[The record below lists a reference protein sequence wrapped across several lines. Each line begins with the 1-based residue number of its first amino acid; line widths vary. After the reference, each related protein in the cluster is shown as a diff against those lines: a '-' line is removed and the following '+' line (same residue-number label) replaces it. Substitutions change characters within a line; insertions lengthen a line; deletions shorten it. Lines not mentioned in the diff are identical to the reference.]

1 MTLVPR
7 LRPPRREQLPEWFAC
22 AFAAGVALLHPLIFD
37 DFFFNINRFKFG
49 VFAVSAYA
57 GLIVFLLLCAARRR
71 ALAGEIRQPFSLS
84 AADWGMGAFAVL
96 AAASTILSDD
106 AFSALTGD
114 EGRLCG
120 LVFILALAAM
130 HVIVS
135 RAQNADAWAVGGLLI
150 SGSLC
155 ALLGVLNFFKID
167 PFGFYPRLNQKSVDG
182 FISTIGNVDFFSA
195 FLCLFLP
202 AAVAAFMRG
211 GRWVRRL
218 SVFPILL
225 GTGAV
230 IAARADG
237 ALIAL
242 ASAILTALCL
252 GALPLPAPS
261 ESRQRSDSAA
271 PRLEANLAESAP
283 CSEEND
289 VPSRFRRTLSSL
301 AASLHG
307 KAADADEEKKPRLQQ
322 EARARKHPA
331 LAGSSEDG
339 APSRFRRTLSS
350 LAASLHGKAT
360 GANEEKKPRSQREAR
375 ARKHL
380 ALAGSCEDGAPSR
393 FRRTLSSL
401 AASLHGKAAD
411 ADEEK
416 KPRLQQEARARKHPA
431 LAGSSEDGA
440 PSRFRRTLSSLA
452 ASLHGKATGANEEK
466 KPRSQRE
473 ARARKHLALA
483 GSCEDGAPSRFRRTL
498 SSLAASLHGKATG
511 ADEEKKLHPQR
522 EARTRMCLA
531 LACLM
536 AGLFLVGAA
545 TRLWP
550 DATLSLKDHAC
561 ARLAAHPLLF
571 AALSLL
577 LTAAAYGLLHTR
589 REKPVF
595 PAPRAFLLTLLAC
608 AIVALAAAAALF
620 LFYTYVDTDT
630 KLTGMLKLFRFRDKW
645 GTNRGG
651 VWVRCMK
658 LFAQSDWRVK
668 LFGFGPDLLKKPL
681 ADAYGAEIAAYCN
694 LSFNNAHNEYIQ
706 YLLTHGALGLT
717 AYLTFA
723 VGACASLFRRARK
736 SAAAAGLLAGA
747 LAYLLHAA
755 VNVNQPITTPLLFLF
770 LSASVSVPTEPAPAR
785 KNPRA
790 QRVE

>member
-120 LVFILALAAM
+120 LVFVLALAAM

-135 RAQNADAWAVGGLLI
+135 RAQNADAWAAGGLLI

-155 ALLGVLNFFKID
+155 ALLGILNFFKID

-271 PRLEANLAESAP
+271 PPSETNLAESAP

-289 VPSRFRRTLSSL
+289 
-301 AASLHG
+301 
-307 KAADADEEKKPRLQQ
+307 
-322 EARARKHPA
+322 
-331 LAGSSEDG
+331 
-339 APSRFRRTLSS
+339 APSRLS
-350 LAASLHGKAT
+350 
-360 GANEEKKPRSQREAR
+360 RI
-375 ARKHL
+375 
-380 ALAGSCEDGAPSR
+380 
-393 FRRTLSSL
+393 
-401 AASLHGKAAD
+401 
-411 ADEEK
+411 
-416 KPRLQQEARARKHPA
+416 
-431 LAGSSEDGA
+431 
-440 PSRFRRTLSSLA
+440 
-452 ASLHGKATGANEEK
+452 
-466 KPRSQRE
+466 
-473 ARARKHLALA
+473 
-483 GSCEDGAPSRFRRTL
+483 L

-595 PAPRAFLLTLLAC
+595 PAPRTFLLTLLAC

-790 QRVE
+790 QRAE

>member
-135 RAQNADAWAVGGLLI
+135 RAQNADAWAAGGLLI

-271 PRLEANLAESAP
+271 PPSETNLAESAP

-289 VPSRFRRTLSSL
+289 
-301 AASLHG
+301 
-307 KAADADEEKKPRLQQ
+307 
-322 EARARKHPA
+322 
-331 LAGSSEDG
+331 
-339 APSRFRRTLSS
+339 APSRLS
-350 LAASLHGKAT
+350 
-360 GANEEKKPRSQREAR
+360 RI
-375 ARKHL
+375 
-380 ALAGSCEDGAPSR
+380 
-393 FRRTLSSL
+393 
-401 AASLHGKAAD
+401 
-411 ADEEK
+411 
-416 KPRLQQEARARKHPA
+416 
-431 LAGSSEDGA
+431 
-440 PSRFRRTLSSLA
+440 
-452 ASLHGKATGANEEK
+452 
-466 KPRSQRE
+466 
-473 ARARKHLALA
+473 
-483 GSCEDGAPSRFRRTL
+483 L

-595 PAPRAFLLTLLAC
+595 PAPRTFLLTLLAC

-770 LSASVSVPTEPAPAR
+770 LSASVSVPTEPASAR

-790 QRVE
+790 QRAE

>member
-1 MTLVPR
+1 MKLTLVPR

-135 RAQNADAWAVGGLLI
+135 RAQNADAWAAGGLLI

-155 ALLGVLNFFKID
+155 ALLGILNFFKID

-289 VPSRFRRTLSSL
+289 
-301 AASLHG
+301 
-307 KAADADEEKKPRLQQ
+307 
-322 EARARKHPA
+322 
-331 LAGSSEDG
+331 
-339 APSRFRRTLSS
+339 
-350 LAASLHGKAT
+350 
-360 GANEEKKPRSQREAR
+360 
-375 ARKHL
+375 
-380 ALAGSCEDGAPSR
+380 APSR

-452 ASLHGKATGANEEK
+452 AALHGKTADADDEK
-466 KPRSQRE
+466 KLNPQRE
-473 ARARKHLALA
+473 ARA
-483 GSCEDGAPSRFRRTL
+483 
-498 SSLAASLHGKATG
+498 
-511 ADEEKKLHPQR
+511 
-522 EARTRMCLA
+522 RMCLA

-595 PAPRAFLLTLLAC
+595 PAPRTFLLTLLAC

>member
-135 RAQNADAWAVGGLLI
+135 RAQNADAWAAGGLLI

-360 GANEEKKPRSQREAR
+360 GA
-375 ARKHL
+375 
-380 ALAGSCEDGAPSR
+380 
-393 FRRTLSSL
+393 
-401 AASLHGKAAD
+401 
-411 ADEEK
+411 
-416 KPRLQQEARARKHPA
+416 
-431 LAGSSEDGA
+431 
-440 PSRFRRTLSSLA
+440 
-452 ASLHGKATGANEEK
+452 
-466 KPRSQRE
+466 
-473 ARARKHLALA
+473 
-483 GSCEDGAPSRFRRTL
+483 
-498 SSLAASLHGKATG
+498 
-511 ADEEKKLHPQR
+511 DEEKKLHPQR

-545 TRLWP
+545 MRLWP

-595 PAPRAFLLTLLAC
+595 PAPRTFLLTLLAC

-790 QRVE
+790 QRAE

>member
-1 MTLVPR
+1 MKLTLVPR

-135 RAQNADAWAVGGLLI
+135 RAQNADAWAAGGLLI

-155 ALLGVLNFFKID
+155 ALLGILNFFKID

-271 PRLEANLAESAP
+271 SRLEANLAESAP

-289 VPSRFRRTLSSL
+289 APSRFRRMLSSL

-307 KAADADEEKKPRLQQ
+307 KAAGAD
-322 EARARKHPA
+322 
-331 LAGSSEDG
+331 
-339 APSRFRRTLSS
+339 
-350 LAASLHGKAT
+350 
-360 GANEEKKPRSQREAR
+360 
-375 ARKHL
+375 
-380 ALAGSCEDGAPSR
+380 
-393 FRRTLSSL
+393 
-401 AASLHGKAAD
+401 
-411 ADEEK
+411 
-416 KPRLQQEARARKHPA
+416 
-431 LAGSSEDGA
+431 
-440 PSRFRRTLSSLA
+440 
-452 ASLHGKATGANEEK
+452 EEK

-511 ADEEKKLHPQR
+511 ADEEKKPHPQR

-595 PAPRAFLLTLLAC
+595 PAPRTFLLTLLAC

-681 ADAYGAEIAAYCN
+681 ADAYGAEIAVYCN

-790 QRVE
+790 QRAE

>member
-135 RAQNADAWAVGGLLI
+135 RAQNADAWAAGGLLI

-155 ALLGVLNFFKID
+155 ALLGILNFFKID

-252 GALPLPAPS
+252 GALPLPTPS
-261 ESRQRSDSAA
+261 ESKQHADSAA
-271 PRLEANLAESAP
+271 PPSETNLAESAP

-289 VPSRFRRTLSSL
+289 APSQLSRILSSL
-301 AASLHG
+301 AAAPHG
-307 KAADADEEKKPRLQQ
+307 KTAGSDEEKKL
-322 EARARKHPA
+322 HP
-331 LAGSSEDG
+331 
-339 APSRFRRTLSS
+339 
-350 LAASLHGKAT
+350 
-360 GANEEKKPRSQREAR
+360 QREAW
-375 ARKHL
+375 ARMCL
-380 ALAGSCEDGAPSR
+380 ALTGSSEDGAPSR

-416 KPRLQQEARARKHPA
+416 KPRSQREARARKHPA
-431 LAGSSEDGA
+431 LAGSS
-440 PSRFRRTLSSLA
+440 
-452 ASLHGKATGANEEK
+452 
-466 KPRSQRE
+466 
-473 ARARKHLALA
+473 
-483 GSCEDGAPSRFRRTL
+483 EDGAPSRFRRTL

-595 PAPRAFLLTLLAC
+595 PAPRTFLLTLLAC

-736 SAAAAGLLAGA
+736 SAAAACLLAGA

-770 LSASVSVPTEPAPAR
+770 LSASVSVPTEPASAR

-790 QRVE
+790 QRAE

>member
-307 KAADADEEKKPRLQQ
+307 KA
-322 EARARKHPA
+322 
-331 LAGSSEDG
+331 
-339 APSRFRRTLSS
+339 
-350 LAASLHGKAT
+350 
-360 GANEEKKPRSQREAR
+360 
-375 ARKHL
+375 
-380 ALAGSCEDGAPSR
+380 
-393 FRRTLSSL
+393 
-401 AASLHGKAAD
+401 
-411 ADEEK
+411 
-416 KPRLQQEARARKHPA
+416 
-431 LAGSSEDGA
+431 
-440 PSRFRRTLSSLA
+440 
-452 ASLHGKATGANEEK
+452 
-466 KPRSQRE
+466 
-473 ARARKHLALA
+473 
-483 GSCEDGAPSRFRRTL
+483 
-498 SSLAASLHGKATG
+498 TG

-706 YLLTHGALGLT
+706 YLLAHGALGLT

>member
-120 LVFILALAAM
+120 LVFVLALAAM

-135 RAQNADAWAVGGLLI
+135 RAQNADAWAAGGLLI

-331 LAGSSEDG
+331 LAGS
-339 APSRFRRTLSS
+339 
-350 LAASLHGKAT
+350 
-360 GANEEKKPRSQREAR
+360 
-375 ARKHL
+375 
-380 ALAGSCEDGAPSR
+380 CEDGAPSR

-416 KPRLQQEARARKHPA
+416 KPRLQQEARARKHP
-431 LAGSSEDGA
+431 
-440 PSRFRRTLSSLA
+440 
-452 ASLHGKATGANEEK
+452 
-466 KPRSQRE
+466 
-473 ARARKHLALA
+473 ALA

-545 TRLWP
+545 MRLWP

-595 PAPRAFLLTLLAC
+595 PAPRTFLLTLLAC

-736 SAAAAGLLAGA
+736 NAAAAGLLAGA

-770 LSASVSVPTEPAPAR
+770 LSTSVSVPTEPAPAR

>member
-307 KAADADEEKKPRLQQ
+307 KA
-322 EARARKHPA
+322 
-331 LAGSSEDG
+331 
-339 APSRFRRTLSS
+339 
-350 LAASLHGKAT
+350 T
-360 GANEEKKPRSQREAR
+360 GV
-375 ARKHL
+375 
-380 ALAGSCEDGAPSR
+380 
-393 FRRTLSSL
+393 
-401 AASLHGKAAD
+401 
-411 ADEEK
+411 
-416 KPRLQQEARARKHPA
+416 
-431 LAGSSEDGA
+431 
-440 PSRFRRTLSSLA
+440 
-452 ASLHGKATGANEEK
+452 
-466 KPRSQRE
+466 
-473 ARARKHLALA
+473 
-483 GSCEDGAPSRFRRTL
+483 
-498 SSLAASLHGKATG
+498 
-511 ADEEKKLHPQR
+511 DEEKKLHPQR
-522 EARTRMCLA
+522 EARARMCLA

-577 LTAAAYGLLHTR
+577 LAAAAYGLLHTR

-595 PAPRAFLLTLLAC
+595 PAPRTFLLTLLAC

-770 LSASVSVPTEPAPAR
+770 LSASVSAPTEPAPAR

>member
-135 RAQNADAWAVGGLLI
+135 RAQNADAWAAGGLLI

-271 PRLEANLAESAP
+271 SRLEANLAESAP

-289 VPSRFRRTLSSL
+289 APSRLSRILSSLAAAPHGKTAGSDEEKKLHPQREAWARMCLALTGSSEDGAPSRFRRTLSSL
-301 AASLHG
+301 AASLHR

-331 LAGSSEDG
+331 LAGSS
-339 APSRFRRTLSS
+339 
-350 LAASLHGKAT
+350 
-360 GANEEKKPRSQREAR
+360 
-375 ARKHL
+375 
-380 ALAGSCEDGAPSR
+380 
-393 FRRTLSSL
+393 
-401 AASLHGKAAD
+401 
-411 ADEEK
+411 
-416 KPRLQQEARARKHPA
+416 
-431 LAGSSEDGA
+431 
-440 PSRFRRTLSSLA
+440 
-452 ASLHGKATGANEEK
+452 
-466 KPRSQRE
+466 
-473 ARARKHLALA
+473 
-483 GSCEDGAPSRFRRTL
+483 EDGAPSRFRRTL

-595 PAPRAFLLTLLAC
+595 PAPRTFLLTLLAC

-770 LSASVSVPTEPAPAR
+770 LSASVSVPTEPASAR

-790 QRVE
+790 QRAE

>member
-135 RAQNADAWAVGGLLI
+135 RAQNADAWAAGGLLI

-167 PFGFYPRLNQKSVDG
+167 PFGFYPRLNQKSIDG

-271 PRLEANLAESAP
+271 PRLEANLTESAP

-289 VPSRFRRTLSSL
+289 
-301 AASLHG
+301 
-307 KAADADEEKKPRLQQ
+307 
-322 EARARKHPA
+322 
-331 LAGSSEDG
+331 

-360 GANEEKKPRSQREAR
+360 GADEEKKPRSQREAR

-380 ALAGSCEDGAPSR
+380 ALAGSSEDGAPSR

-416 KPRLQQEARARKHPA
+416 KL
-431 LAGSSEDGA
+431 
-440 PSRFRRTLSSLA
+440 
-452 ASLHGKATGANEEK
+452 N
-466 KPRSQRE
+466 
-473 ARARKHLALA
+473 
-483 GSCEDGAPSRFRRTL
+483 
-498 SSLAASLHGKATG
+498 
-511 ADEEKKLHPQR
+511 PQR

-595 PAPRAFLLTLLAC
+595 PAPRTFLLTLLAC

-770 LSASVSVPTEPAPAR
+770 LSASVSAPTEPAPAR

-790 QRVE
+790 QRAE

>member
-135 RAQNADAWAVGGLLI
+135 RAQNADAWAAGGLLI

-271 PRLEANLAESAP
+271 SRLEANLAESAP

-289 VPSRFRRTLSSL
+289 APSQLSRILSSL
-301 AASLHG
+301 AAAPHG
-307 KAADADEEKKPRLQQ
+307 KTAGSDEEKKL
-322 EARARKHPA
+322 HP
-331 LAGSSEDG
+331 
-339 APSRFRRTLSS
+339 
-350 LAASLHGKAT
+350 
-360 GANEEKKPRSQREAR
+360 QREAW
-375 ARKHL
+375 ARMCL
-380 ALAGSCEDGAPSR
+380 AL
-393 FRRTLSSL
+393 T
-401 AASLHGKAAD
+401 
-411 ADEEK
+411 
-416 KPRLQQEARARKHPA
+416 
-431 LAGSSEDGA
+431 GSS
-440 PSRFRRTLSSLA
+440 
-452 ASLHGKATGANEEK
+452 
-466 KPRSQRE
+466 
-473 ARARKHLALA
+473 
-483 GSCEDGAPSRFRRTL
+483 EDGAPSRFRRTL

-595 PAPRAFLLTLLAC
+595 PAPRTFLLTLLAC

-770 LSASVSVPTEPAPAR
+770 LSASVSVPTEPASAR

-790 QRVE
+790 QRAE

>member
-135 RAQNADAWAVGGLLI
+135 RAQNADAWAAGGLLI

-252 GALPLPAPS
+252 GALPLPTPS
-261 ESRQRSDSAA
+261 ESKQHADSAA

-289 VPSRFRRTLSSL
+289 
-301 AASLHG
+301 
-307 KAADADEEKKPRLQQ
+307 
-322 EARARKHPA
+322 
-331 LAGSSEDG
+331 
-339 APSRFRRTLSS
+339 
-350 LAASLHGKAT
+350 
-360 GANEEKKPRSQREAR
+360 
-375 ARKHL
+375 
-380 ALAGSCEDGAPSR
+380 
-393 FRRTLSSL
+393 
-401 AASLHGKAAD
+401 
-411 ADEEK
+411 
-416 KPRLQQEARARKHPA
+416 
-431 LAGSSEDGA
+431 
-440 PSRFRRTLSSLA
+440 
-452 ASLHGKATGANEEK
+452 
-466 KPRSQRE
+466 
-473 ARARKHLALA
+473 
-483 GSCEDGAPSRFRRTL
+483 APSRFRRTL

-522 EARTRMCLA
+522 EARARMCLA

-595 PAPRAFLLTLLAC
+595 PAPRTFLLTLLAC

-770 LSASVSVPTEPAPAR
+770 LSASVSVPTEPASAR

-790 QRVE
+790 QRAE

>member
-135 RAQNADAWAVGGLLI
+135 RAQNADAWAAGGLLI

-271 PRLEANLAESAP
+271 SRLEANLAESAP

-289 VPSRFRRTLSSL
+289 APSRLSRILSSL
-301 AASLHG
+301 AAAPHG
-307 KAADADEEKKPRLQQ
+307 KTAGSDEEKKLHPQR
-322 EARARKHPA
+322 EAWARMCLA
-331 LAGSSEDG
+331 LTGSSEDG

-360 GANEEKKPRSQREAR
+360 GA
-375 ARKHL
+375 
-380 ALAGSCEDGAPSR
+380 D
-393 FRRTLSSL
+393 
-401 AASLHGKAAD
+401 
-411 ADEEK
+411 
-416 KPRLQQEARARKHPA
+416 
-431 LAGSSEDGA
+431 
-440 PSRFRRTLSSLA
+440 
-452 ASLHGKATGANEEK
+452 EEK

-595 PAPRAFLLTLLAC
+595 PAPRTFLLTLLAC

-770 LSASVSVPTEPAPAR
+770 LSASVSVPTEPASAR

-790 QRVE
+790 QRAE

>member
-1 MTLVPR
+1 MTLFPR

-49 VFAVSAYA
+49 VFAVSTYA

-135 RAQNADAWAVGGLLI
+135 RAQNADAWAAGGLLI

-271 PRLEANLAESAP
+271 SRLEANLAESAP

-289 VPSRFRRTLSSL
+289 APSRLSRILSSL
-301 AASLHG
+301 AAAPHG
-307 KAADADEEKKPRLQQ
+307 KTAGSDEEKKLHPQR
-322 EARARKHPA
+322 EAWARMCLA
-331 LAGSSEDG
+331 LTGSSEDG

-350 LAASLHGKAT
+350 LAASLYGKAT
-360 GANEEKKPRSQREAR
+360 
-375 ARKHL
+375 
-380 ALAGSCEDGAPSR
+380 
-393 FRRTLSSL
+393 
-401 AASLHGKAAD
+401 D

-416 KPRLQQEARARKHPA
+416 KLHP
-431 LAGSSEDGA
+431 
-440 PSRFRRTLSSLA
+440 
-452 ASLHGKATGANEEK
+452 
-466 KPRSQRE
+466 QRE
-473 ARARKHLALA
+473 ARTRKHPALA

-522 EARTRMCLA
+522 EARARMCLA

-595 PAPRAFLLTLLAC
+595 PAPRTFLLTLLAC

-630 KLTGMLKLFRFRDKW
+630 TLTGMLKLFRFRDKW

-770 LSASVSVPTEPAPAR
+770 LSASVSVPTEPASAR

-790 QRVE
+790 QRAE

>member
-1 MTLVPR
+1 MKLTLVPR

-106 AFSALTGD
+106 ALSALTGD

-135 RAQNADAWAVGGLLI
+135 RAQNADAWAAGGLLI

-211 GRWVRRL
+211 GCWVRRL

-261 ESRQRSDSAA
+261 ESRQHSDSAA

-289 VPSRFRRTLSSL
+289 
-301 AASLHG
+301 
-307 KAADADEEKKPRLQQ
+307 
-322 EARARKHPA
+322 
-331 LAGSSEDG
+331 
-339 APSRFRRTLSS
+339 
-350 LAASLHGKAT
+350 
-360 GANEEKKPRSQREAR
+360 
-375 ARKHL
+375 
-380 ALAGSCEDGAPSR
+380 APSR

-416 KPRLQQEARARKHPA
+416 KPR
-431 LAGSSEDGA
+431 
-440 PSRFRRTLSSLA
+440 
-452 ASLHGKATGANEEK
+452 
-466 KPRSQRE
+466 SQRE
-473 ARARKHLALA
+473 ARACKHLALA
-483 GSCEDGAPSRFRRTL
+483 GSSEDGAPSRFRRTL

-595 PAPRAFLLTLLAC
+595 PAPRTFLLTLLAC

-770 LSASVSVPTEPAPAR
+770 LSASVSAPTEPAPAR

-790 QRVE
+790 QRAE

>member
-135 RAQNADAWAVGGLLI
+135 RAQNADAWAAGGLLI

-252 GALPLPAPS
+252 GALPLPTPS
-261 ESRQRSDSAA
+261 ESKQHADSAA
-271 PRLEANLAESAP
+271 PPSETNLAESAP

-289 VPSRFRRTLSSL
+289 APSRLSRILSSLAAAPHGKTAGSDEEKKLHPQREAWARMCLALTGSSEDGAPSRFRRTLSSL
-301 AASLHG
+301 AASLHR

-331 LAGSSEDG
+331 LAGSS
-339 APSRFRRTLSS
+339 
-350 LAASLHGKAT
+350 
-360 GANEEKKPRSQREAR
+360 
-375 ARKHL
+375 
-380 ALAGSCEDGAPSR
+380 
-393 FRRTLSSL
+393 
-401 AASLHGKAAD
+401 
-411 ADEEK
+411 
-416 KPRLQQEARARKHPA
+416 
-431 LAGSSEDGA
+431 
-440 PSRFRRTLSSLA
+440 
-452 ASLHGKATGANEEK
+452 
-466 KPRSQRE
+466 
-473 ARARKHLALA
+473 
-483 GSCEDGAPSRFRRTL
+483 EDGAPSRFRRTL

-595 PAPRAFLLTLLAC
+595 PAPRTFLLTLLAC

-736 SAAAAGLLAGA
+736 SAAAACLLAGA

-770 LSASVSVPTEPAPAR
+770 LSASVSVPTEPASAR

-790 QRVE
+790 QRAE

>member
-135 RAQNADAWAVGGLLI
+135 RAQNADAWAAGGLLI

-252 GALPLPAPS
+252 GALPLPTPS
-261 ESRQRSDSAA
+261 ESKQHADSAA
-271 PRLEANLAESAP
+271 PPSETNLAESAP

-289 VPSRFRRTLSSL
+289 APSQLSRILSSLAAAPHGKTAGSDEEKKLHPQREAWARMCLALTGSSEDGAPSRFRRTLSSL
-301 AASLHG
+301 AASLHR

-331 LAGSSEDG
+331 LAGSS
-339 APSRFRRTLSS
+339 
-350 LAASLHGKAT
+350 
-360 GANEEKKPRSQREAR
+360 
-375 ARKHL
+375 
-380 ALAGSCEDGAPSR
+380 
-393 FRRTLSSL
+393 
-401 AASLHGKAAD
+401 
-411 ADEEK
+411 
-416 KPRLQQEARARKHPA
+416 
-431 LAGSSEDGA
+431 
-440 PSRFRRTLSSLA
+440 
-452 ASLHGKATGANEEK
+452 
-466 KPRSQRE
+466 
-473 ARARKHLALA
+473 
-483 GSCEDGAPSRFRRTL
+483 EDGAPSRFRRTL

-595 PAPRAFLLTLLAC
+595 PAPRTFLLTLLAC

-736 SAAAAGLLAGA
+736 SAAAACLLAGA

-770 LSASVSVPTEPAPAR
+770 LSTSVSVPTEPAPAR

-790 QRVE
+790 QRAE

>member
-1 MTLVPR
+1 MKLTLVPR

-22 AFAAGVALLHPLIFD
+22 AFAAGMALLHPLIFD

-135 RAQNADAWAVGGLLI
+135 RAQNADAWAAGGLLI

-307 KAADADEEKKPRLQQ
+307 KATDADEEKKPRPQR
-322 EARARKHPA
+322 EARVRKHPA
-331 LAGSSEDG
+331 LADSS
-339 APSRFRRTLSS
+339 
-350 LAASLHGKAT
+350 
-360 GANEEKKPRSQREAR
+360 
-375 ARKHL
+375 
-380 ALAGSCEDGAPSR
+380 
-393 FRRTLSSL
+393 
-401 AASLHGKAAD
+401 
-411 ADEEK
+411 
-416 KPRLQQEARARKHPA
+416 
-431 LAGSSEDGA
+431 
-440 PSRFRRTLSSLA
+440 
-452 ASLHGKATGANEEK
+452 
-466 KPRSQRE
+466 
-473 ARARKHLALA
+473 
-483 GSCEDGAPSRFRRTL
+483 EDGAPSRFRRTL

-522 EARTRMCLA
+522 EARARMCLA

-577 LTAAAYGLLHTR
+577 LAAAAYGLLHTR

-595 PAPRAFLLTLLAC
+595 PAPRTFLLTLLAC

-790 QRVE
+790 QRAE

>member
-96 AAASTILSDD
+96 AAASTILSDN

-135 RAQNADAWAVGGLLI
+135 RAQNADAWAAGGLLI

-252 GALPLPAPS
+252 GALPLPTPS
-261 ESRQRSDSAA
+261 ESKQHADSAA

-289 VPSRFRRTLSSL
+289 
-301 AASLHG
+301 
-307 KAADADEEKKPRLQQ
+307 
-322 EARARKHPA
+322 
-331 LAGSSEDG
+331 
-339 APSRFRRTLSS
+339 APSRFSRTLSS

-360 GANEEKKPRSQREAR
+360 GADEEKKPRSQREAR

-416 KPRLQQEARARKHPA
+416 KPRSQREARARKHPA
-431 LAGSSEDGA
+431 LAGSS
-440 PSRFRRTLSSLA
+440 
-452 ASLHGKATGANEEK
+452 
-466 KPRSQRE
+466 
-473 ARARKHLALA
+473 
-483 GSCEDGAPSRFRRTL
+483 EDGAPSRFRRTL

-595 PAPRAFLLTLLAC
+595 PAPRSFLLTLLAC

-770 LSASVSVPTEPAPAR
+770 LSTSVSAPTEPAPAR

-790 QRVE
+790 QRAE

>member
-135 RAQNADAWAVGGLLI
+135 RAQNADAWAAGGLLI

-289 VPSRFRRTLSSL
+289 
-301 AASLHG
+301 
-307 KAADADEEKKPRLQQ
+307 
-322 EARARKHPA
+322 
-331 LAGSSEDG
+331 

-350 LAASLHGKAT
+350 LATSLH
-360 GANEEKKPRSQREAR
+360 E
-375 ARKHL
+375 
-380 ALAGSCEDGAPSR
+380 
-393 FRRTLSSL
+393 
-401 AASLHGKAAD
+401 KAAD
-411 ADEEK
+411 AD
-416 KPRLQQEARARKHPA
+416 
-431 LAGSSEDGA
+431 
-440 PSRFRRTLSSLA
+440 
-452 ASLHGKATGANEEK
+452 EEK

-595 PAPRAFLLTLLAC
+595 PAPRTFLLTLLAC

-658 LFAQSDWRVK
+658 LFSQSDWRVK

-736 SAAAAGLLAGA
+736 SAAAVSLLAGA

-770 LSASVSVPTEPAPAR
+770 LSASVSAPTEPAPAR

-790 QRVE
+790 QRAE

>member
-1 MTLVPR
+1 MKLTLVPR

-22 AFAAGVALLHPLIFD
+22 AFAAGVALLHPLTFD
-37 DFFFNINRFKFG
+37 DFFFTINRFKFG

-96 AAASTILSDD
+96 AAASTILSDN

-135 RAQNADAWAVGGLLI
+135 RAQNVDAWAAGGLLI

-261 ESRQRSDSAA
+261 ESKQHSNSAA
-271 PRLEANLAESAP
+271 LLLEANLAESAP
-283 CSEEND
+283 CSEESGT
-289 VPSRFRRTLSSL
+289 PSRISRIRSFL
-301 AASLHG
+301 AEALHG
-307 KAADADEEKKPRLQQ
+307 KA
-322 EARARKHPA
+322 
-331 LAGSSEDG
+331 G
-339 APSRFRRTLSS
+339 
-350 LAASLHGKAT
+350 
-360 GANEEKKPRSQREAR
+360 N
-375 ARKHL
+375 
-380 ALAGSCEDGAPSR
+380 
-393 FRRTLSSL
+393 
-401 AASLHGKAAD
+401 
-411 ADEEK
+411 
-416 KPRLQQEARARKHPA
+416 
-431 LAGSSEDGA
+431 
-440 PSRFRRTLSSLA
+440 
-452 ASLHGKATGANEEK
+452 
-466 KPRSQRE
+466 
-473 ARARKHLALA
+473 
-483 GSCEDGAPSRFRRTL
+483 
-498 SSLAASLHGKATG
+498 

-545 TRLWP
+545 ARLWP

-595 PAPRAFLLTLLAC
+595 PAPRTFLLTLLAC

-736 SAAAAGLLAGA
+736 SAAAACLLAGA

-770 LSASVSVPTEPAPAR
+770 LSASVSAPTEPAPAR

-790 QRVE
+790 QRAE

>member
-135 RAQNADAWAVGGLLI
+135 RAQNADAWAAGGLLI

-252 GALPLPAPS
+252 GALPLPTPS
-261 ESRQRSDSAA
+261 ESKQHADSAA

-289 VPSRFRRTLSSL
+289 
-301 AASLHG
+301 
-307 KAADADEEKKPRLQQ
+307 
-322 EARARKHPA
+322 
-331 LAGSSEDG
+331 

-360 GANEEKKPRSQREAR
+360 GADEEKKPRSQREAR

-401 AASLHGKAAD
+401 AASLYGKATD

-416 KPRLQQEARARKHPA
+416 KLHP
-431 LAGSSEDGA
+431 
-440 PSRFRRTLSSLA
+440 
-452 ASLHGKATGANEEK
+452 
-466 KPRSQRE
+466 QRE
-473 ARARKHLALA
+473 ARTRKHPALA

-498 SSLAASLHGKATG
+498 FSLAASLHGKATG

-522 EARTRMCLA
+522 EARARMCLA

-595 PAPRAFLLTLLAC
+595 PAPRTFLLTLLAC

-770 LSASVSVPTEPAPAR
+770 LSASVSVPTEPASAR

-790 QRVE
+790 QRAE

>member
-1 MTLVPR
+1 MKLTLVPR

-135 RAQNADAWAVGGLLI
+135 RAQNADAWAAGGLLI

-252 GALPLPAPS
+252 GALPLPTPS

-289 VPSRFRRTLSSL
+289 APSRLSRILSSL
-301 AASLHG
+301 AASPRE
-307 KAADADEEKKPRLQQ
+307 KTSDADEEKKPRPQQ
-322 EARARKHPA
+322 EARARKHP
-331 LAGSSEDG
+331 
-339 APSRFRRTLSS
+339 
-350 LAASLHGKAT
+350 
-360 GANEEKKPRSQREAR
+360 
-375 ARKHL
+375 

-401 AASLHGKAAD
+401 AASLHRKAAD

-416 KPRLQQEARARKHPA
+416 KPRLQQ
-431 LAGSSEDGA
+431 
-440 PSRFRRTLSSLA
+440 
-452 ASLHGKATGANEEK
+452 
-466 KPRSQRE
+466 E

-483 GSCEDGAPSRFRRTL
+483 GSCEDGAPSRFRRML

-561 ARLAAHPLLF
+561 ARLPAHPLLF

-595 PAPRAFLLTLLAC
+595 PAPRTFLLTLLAC

-706 YLLTHGALGLT
+706 YLLTHGVLGLT

-723 VGACASLFRRARK
+723 VGTCVSLFRRARK
-736 SAAAAGLLAGA
+736 NAAAAGLLAGA

-790 QRVE
+790 QRAE

>member
-1 MTLVPR
+1 MKLTLVPR

-96 AAASTILSDD
+96 AAASTILSDN

-135 RAQNADAWAVGGLLI
+135 RAQNVDAWAAGGLLI

-261 ESRQRSDSAA
+261 ESKQHSNSAA
-271 PRLEANLAESAP
+271 LLLEANLAESAP
-283 CSEEND
+283 CSEESGT
-289 VPSRFRRTLSSL
+289 PSRISRIRSFL
-301 AASLHG
+301 AEALHG
-307 KAADADEEKKPRLQQ
+307 KA
-322 EARARKHPA
+322 
-331 LAGSSEDG
+331 G
-339 APSRFRRTLSS
+339 
-350 LAASLHGKAT
+350 
-360 GANEEKKPRSQREAR
+360 N
-375 ARKHL
+375 
-380 ALAGSCEDGAPSR
+380 
-393 FRRTLSSL
+393 
-401 AASLHGKAAD
+401 
-411 ADEEK
+411 
-416 KPRLQQEARARKHPA
+416 
-431 LAGSSEDGA
+431 
-440 PSRFRRTLSSLA
+440 
-452 ASLHGKATGANEEK
+452 
-466 KPRSQRE
+466 
-473 ARARKHLALA
+473 
-483 GSCEDGAPSRFRRTL
+483 
-498 SSLAASLHGKATG
+498 

-545 TRLWP
+545 ARLWP

-595 PAPRAFLLTLLAC
+595 PAPRTFLLTLLAC

-736 SAAAAGLLAGA
+736 SAAAACLLAGA

-790 QRVE
+790 QRAE

>member
-135 RAQNADAWAVGGLLI
+135 RAQNADAWAAGGLLI

-252 GALPLPAPS
+252 GALPLPTPS
-261 ESRQRSDSAA
+261 ESKQHADSAA
-271 PRLEANLAESAP
+271 PPSETNLAESAP

-289 VPSRFRRTLSSL
+289 
-301 AASLHG
+301 
-307 KAADADEEKKPRLQQ
+307 
-322 EARARKHPA
+322 
-331 LAGSSEDG
+331 
-339 APSRFRRTLSS
+339 
-350 LAASLHGKAT
+350 
-360 GANEEKKPRSQREAR
+360 
-375 ARKHL
+375 
-380 ALAGSCEDGAPSR
+380 APSR

-431 LAGSSEDGA
+431 LAGS
-440 PSRFRRTLSSLA
+440 
-452 ASLHGKATGANEEK
+452 
-466 KPRSQRE
+466 
-473 ARARKHLALA
+473 
-483 GSCEDGAPSRFRRTL
+483 CEDGAPSRFRRTL

-522 EARTRMCLA
+522 EARARMCLA

-595 PAPRAFLLTLLAC
+595 PAPRTFLLTLLAC

-723 VGACASLFRRARK
+723 VGACASLFRRAHK
-736 SAAAAGLLAGA
+736 NAAAACLLAGA

-770 LSASVSVPTEPAPAR
+770 LSASVSAPTEPAPAR

-790 QRVE
+790 QRAE

>member
-135 RAQNADAWAVGGLLI
+135 RAQNADAWAAGGLLI

-155 ALLGVLNFFKID
+155 ALLGILNFFKID

-252 GALPLPAPS
+252 GALPLPTPS
-261 ESRQRSDSAA
+261 ESKQHADSAA
-271 PRLEANLAESAP
+271 PPSETNLAESAP

-289 VPSRFRRTLSSL
+289 APSQLSRILSSL
-301 AASLHG
+301 AAAPHG
-307 KAADADEEKKPRLQQ
+307 KTAGSDEEKKL
-322 EARARKHPA
+322 HP
-331 LAGSSEDG
+331 
-339 APSRFRRTLSS
+339 
-350 LAASLHGKAT
+350 
-360 GANEEKKPRSQREAR
+360 QREAW
-375 ARKHL
+375 ARMCL
-380 ALAGSCEDGAPSR
+380 ALTGSSEDGAPSR

-416 KPRLQQEARARKHPA
+416 KPRSQREARVRKHPA
-431 LAGSSEDGA
+431 LAGSS
-440 PSRFRRTLSSLA
+440 
-452 ASLHGKATGANEEK
+452 
-466 KPRSQRE
+466 
-473 ARARKHLALA
+473 
-483 GSCEDGAPSRFRRTL
+483 EDGAPSRFRRTL

-522 EARTRMCLA
+522 EARARMCLA

-595 PAPRAFLLTLLAC
+595 PAPRTFLLTLLAC

-630 KLTGMLKLFRFRDKW
+630 KLTGMLKLLRFRDKW

-736 SAAAAGLLAGA
+736 SAAAACLLAGA

-770 LSASVSVPTEPAPAR
+770 LSASVSVPTEPASAR

-790 QRVE
+790 QRAE

>member
-135 RAQNADAWAVGGLLI
+135 RAQNADAWAAGGLLI

-271 PRLEANLAESAP
+271 SRLEANLAESAP

-289 VPSRFRRTLSSL
+289 APSRLSRILSSL
-301 AASLHG
+301 AAAPHG
-307 KAADADEEKKPRLQQ
+307 KTAGSDEEKKLHPQR
-322 EARARKHPA
+322 EAWARMCLA
-331 LAGSSEDG
+331 LTGSSEDG

-350 LAASLHGKAT
+350 LAASLH
-360 GANEEKKPRSQREAR
+360 R
-375 ARKHL
+375 
-380 ALAGSCEDGAPSR
+380 
-393 FRRTLSSL
+393 
-401 AASLHGKAAD
+401 KAAD

-416 KPRLQQEARARKHPA
+416 KP
-431 LAGSSEDGA
+431 
-440 PSRFRRTLSSLA
+440 
-452 ASLHGKATGANEEK
+452 
-466 KPRSQRE
+466 
-473 ARARKHLALA
+473 
-483 GSCEDGAPSRFRRTL
+483 
-498 SSLAASLHGKATG
+498 
-511 ADEEKKLHPQR
+511 HPQR
-522 EARTRMCLA
+522 EARASKGLA
-531 LACLM
+531 LACEI
-536 AGLFLVGAA
+536 AGVDLVGAA
-545 TRLWP
+545 TRL
-550 DATLSLKDHAC
+550 
-561 ARLAAHPLLF
+561 
-571 AALSLL
+571 
-577 LTAAAYGLLHTR
+577 
-589 REKPVF
+589 
-595 PAPRAFLLTLLAC
+595 
-608 AIVALAAAAALF
+608 
-620 LFYTYVDTDT
+620 
-630 KLTGMLKLFRFRDKW
+630 
-645 GTNRGG
+645 
-651 VWVRCMK
+651 
-658 LFAQSDWRVK
+658 
-668 LFGFGPDLLKKPL
+668 
-681 ADAYGAEIAAYCN
+681 
-694 LSFNNAHNEYIQ
+694 
-706 YLLTHGALGLT
+706 
-717 AYLTFA
+717 
-723 VGACASLFRRARK
+723 
-736 SAAAAGLLAGA
+736 
-747 LAYLLHAA
+747 
-755 VNVNQPITTPLLFLF
+755 
-770 LSASVSVPTEPAPAR
+770 
-785 KNPRA
+785 
-790 QRVE
+790 

>member
-1 MTLVPR
+1 MKLTLVPR

-22 AFAAGVALLHPLIFD
+22 AFAAGMALLHPLIFD

-135 RAQNADAWAVGGLLI
+135 RAQNADAWAAGGLLI

-307 KAADADEEKKPRLQQ
+307 KA
-322 EARARKHPA
+322 
-331 LAGSSEDG
+331 
-339 APSRFRRTLSS
+339 
-350 LAASLHGKAT
+350 
-360 GANEEKKPRSQREAR
+360 
-375 ARKHL
+375 
-380 ALAGSCEDGAPSR
+380 
-393 FRRTLSSL
+393 
-401 AASLHGKAAD
+401 
-411 ADEEK
+411 
-416 KPRLQQEARARKHPA
+416 
-431 LAGSSEDGA
+431 
-440 PSRFRRTLSSLA
+440 
-452 ASLHGKATGANEEK
+452 
-466 KPRSQRE
+466 
-473 ARARKHLALA
+473 
-483 GSCEDGAPSRFRRTL
+483 
-498 SSLAASLHGKATG
+498 TG

-522 EARTRMCLA
+522 EARARMCLA

-577 LTAAAYGLLHTR
+577 LAAAAYGLLHTR

-595 PAPRAFLLTLLAC
+595 PAPRTFLLTLLAC

-770 LSASVSVPTEPAPAR
+770 LSASVSAPTEPAPAQ

-790 QRVE
+790 QRAE

>member
-135 RAQNADAWAVGGLLI
+135 RAQNADAWAAGGLLI

-271 PRLEANLAESAP
+271 PRSEANLAESAP

-289 VPSRFRRTLSSL
+289 
-301 AASLHG
+301 
-307 KAADADEEKKPRLQQ
+307 
-322 EARARKHPA
+322 
-331 LAGSSEDG
+331 
-339 APSRFRRTLSS
+339 
-350 LAASLHGKAT
+350 
-360 GANEEKKPRSQREAR
+360 
-375 ARKHL
+375 
-380 ALAGSCEDGAPSR
+380 
-393 FRRTLSSL
+393 
-401 AASLHGKAAD
+401 
-411 ADEEK
+411 
-416 KPRLQQEARARKHPA
+416 
-431 LAGSSEDGA
+431 
-440 PSRFRRTLSSLA
+440 
-452 ASLHGKATGANEEK
+452 
-466 KPRSQRE
+466 
-473 ARARKHLALA
+473 
-483 GSCEDGAPSRFRRTL
+483 APSRFRRTL

-545 TRLWP
+545 MRLWP

-595 PAPRAFLLTLLAC
+595 PAPRTFLLTLLAC

-651 VWVRCMK
+651 VWVRCMR

-770 LSASVSVPTEPAPAR
+770 LSASVSAPTEPAPAR

>member
-307 KAADADEEKKPRLQQ
+307 KATDAD
-322 EARARKHPA
+322 
-331 LAGSSEDG
+331 
-339 APSRFRRTLSS
+339 
-350 LAASLHGKAT
+350 
-360 GANEEKKPRSQREAR
+360 EEKKPRSQREAR

-380 ALAGSCEDGAPSR
+380 ALAGSSEDGAPSR

-416 KPRLQQEARARKHPA
+416 KPCSQREARARKHLA

-452 ASLHGKATGANEEK
+452 ASLHGKATGV
-466 KPRSQRE
+466 
-473 ARARKHLALA
+473 
-483 GSCEDGAPSRFRRTL
+483 
-498 SSLAASLHGKATG
+498 
-511 ADEEKKLHPQR
+511 DEEKKLHPQR
-522 EARTRMCLA
+522 EARARMCLA

-577 LTAAAYGLLHTR
+577 LAAAAYGLLHTR

-595 PAPRAFLLTLLAC
+595 PAPRTFLLTLLAC

-723 VGACASLFRRARK
+723 VGACASLFRRAP
-736 SAAAAGLLAGA
+736 SG
-747 LAYLLHAA
+747 
-755 VNVNQPITTPLLFLF
+755 FL
-770 LSASVSVPTEPAPAR
+770 P
-785 KNPRA
+785 
-790 QRVE
+790 

>member
-135 RAQNADAWAVGGLLI
+135 RAQNADAWAAGGLLI

-289 VPSRFRRTLSSL
+289 
-301 AASLHG
+301 
-307 KAADADEEKKPRLQQ
+307 
-322 EARARKHPA
+322 
-331 LAGSSEDG
+331 
-339 APSRFRRTLSS
+339 
-350 LAASLHGKAT
+350 
-360 GANEEKKPRSQREAR
+360 
-375 ARKHL
+375 
-380 ALAGSCEDGAPSR
+380 
-393 FRRTLSSL
+393 
-401 AASLHGKAAD
+401 
-411 ADEEK
+411 
-416 KPRLQQEARARKHPA
+416 
-431 LAGSSEDGA
+431 
-440 PSRFRRTLSSLA
+440 
-452 ASLHGKATGANEEK
+452 
-466 KPRSQRE
+466 
-473 ARARKHLALA
+473 
-483 GSCEDGAPSRFRRTL
+483 APSRFRRTL

-522 EARTRMCLA
+522 EARARMCLA

-536 AGLFLVGAA
+536 AGLFLMGAA

-595 PAPRAFLLTLLAC
+595 PAPRTFLLTLLAC

-723 VGACASLFRRARK
+723 IGACASLFRRARK

>member
-1 MTLVPR
+1 MKLTLVPR

-96 AAASTILSDD
+96 AAASTILSDN

-135 RAQNADAWAVGGLLI
+135 RAQNADAWAAGGLLI

-271 PRLEANLAESAP
+271 SRLEANLAESAP

-289 VPSRFRRTLSSL
+289 
-301 AASLHG
+301 
-307 KAADADEEKKPRLQQ
+307 
-322 EARARKHPA
+322 
-331 LAGSSEDG
+331 

-350 LAASLHGKAT
+350 LAAAPHGKTA
-360 GANEEKKPRSQREAR
+360 GSDEEKKLHPQREAW
-375 ARKHL
+375 ARMCL
-380 ALAGSCEDGAPSR
+380 ALTGSSEDGAPSR

-416 KPRLQQEARARKHPA
+416 KLHPQREARARKHPA
-431 LAGSSEDGA
+431 LAGSS
-440 PSRFRRTLSSLA
+440 
-452 ASLHGKATGANEEK
+452 
-466 KPRSQRE
+466 
-473 ARARKHLALA
+473 
-483 GSCEDGAPSRFRRTL
+483 EDGAPSRFRRTL

-577 LTAAAYGLLHTR
+577 LAAAAYGLLHTR

-770 LSASVSVPTEPAPAR
+770 LSASVSAPTEPAPAR
-785 KNPRA
+785 KNPRS
-790 QRVE
+790 QRAE

>member
-135 RAQNADAWAVGGLLI
+135 RAQNADAWAAGGLLI

-211 GRWVRRL
+211 GRWARRL

-261 ESRQRSDSAA
+261 ESRQRSDGAA

-289 VPSRFRRTLSSL
+289 
-301 AASLHG
+301 
-307 KAADADEEKKPRLQQ
+307 
-322 EARARKHPA
+322 
-331 LAGSSEDG
+331 
-339 APSRFRRTLSS
+339 
-350 LAASLHGKAT
+350 
-360 GANEEKKPRSQREAR
+360 
-375 ARKHL
+375 
-380 ALAGSCEDGAPSR
+380 APSR

-416 KPRLQQEARARKHPA
+416 KPRLQQEARARKHLA
-431 LAGSSEDGA
+431 LTGSS
-440 PSRFRRTLSSLA
+440 
-452 ASLHGKATGANEEK
+452 
-466 KPRSQRE
+466 
-473 ARARKHLALA
+473 
-483 GSCEDGAPSRFRRTL
+483 EDGAPSRFRRTL

-536 AGLFLVGAA
+536 AGLFLAGAA

-595 PAPRAFLLTLLAC
+595 PAPRTFLLTLLAC
-608 AIVALAAAAALF
+608 AIVALTAAAALF

-770 LSASVSVPTEPAPAR
+770 LSASVSAPMEPAPAR

-790 QRVE
+790 QRAE

>member
-135 RAQNADAWAVGGLLI
+135 RAQNADAWAAGGLLI

-271 PRLEANLAESAP
+271 SRLEANLAESAP

-289 VPSRFRRTLSSL
+289 APSRLSRILSSL
-301 AASLHG
+301 AAAPHG
-307 KAADADEEKKPRLQQ
+307 KTAGSDEEKKL
-322 EARARKHPA
+322 HP
-331 LAGSSEDG
+331 
-339 APSRFRRTLSS
+339 
-350 LAASLHGKAT
+350 
-360 GANEEKKPRSQREAR
+360 QREAW
-375 ARKHL
+375 ARMCL
-380 ALAGSCEDGAPSR
+380 AL
-393 FRRTLSSL
+393 T
-401 AASLHGKAAD
+401 
-411 ADEEK
+411 
-416 KPRLQQEARARKHPA
+416 
-431 LAGSSEDGA
+431 GSS
-440 PSRFRRTLSSLA
+440 
-452 ASLHGKATGANEEK
+452 
-466 KPRSQRE
+466 
-473 ARARKHLALA
+473 
-483 GSCEDGAPSRFRRTL
+483 EDGAPSRFRRTL

-522 EARTRMCLA
+522 EARARMCLA

-595 PAPRAFLLTLLAC
+595 PAPRTFLLTLLAC

-736 SAAAAGLLAGA
+736 SAAAACLLAGA

-770 LSASVSVPTEPAPAR
+770 LSASVSVPTEPASAR

-790 QRVE
+790 QRAE